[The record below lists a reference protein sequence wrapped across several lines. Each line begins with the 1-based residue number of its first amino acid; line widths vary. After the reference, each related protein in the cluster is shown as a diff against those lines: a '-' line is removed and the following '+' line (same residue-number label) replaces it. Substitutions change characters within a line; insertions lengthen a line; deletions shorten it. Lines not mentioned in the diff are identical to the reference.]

1 MFTDVKKKTQKKFDV
16 TILTQVVIGILDL
29 WNASSYHSIS
39 QKILPKSSN
48 STYRPHRPI
57 VRKIRYTK
65 SYVFGALK
73 APKRANLLVPLILIL
88 TSIKNFFH
96 LSLELYKML

>member
-1 MFTDVKKKTQKKFDV
+1 MFTDVKKKKPKKFDV

-29 WNASSYHSIS
+29 WNASTYLSIS

-57 VRKIRYTK
+57 VRKIRYIICENCVLF
-65 SYVFGALK
+65 SVYANHIYCHSFCFVEYVKVHQF
-73 APKRANLLVPLILIL
+73 RSSRQIL
-88 TSIKNFFH
+88 S
-96 LSLELYKML
+96 

>member
-16 TILTQVVIGILDL
+16 TILTQVDIGILDL
-29 WNASSYHSIS
+29 WNASTYLSIS

-57 VRKIRYTK
+57 VRKIRYMK
-65 SYVFGALK
+65 MLRKRCLK
-73 APKRANLLVPLILIL
+73 AVIFVLK
-88 TSIKNFFH
+88 SH
-96 LSLELYKML
+96 